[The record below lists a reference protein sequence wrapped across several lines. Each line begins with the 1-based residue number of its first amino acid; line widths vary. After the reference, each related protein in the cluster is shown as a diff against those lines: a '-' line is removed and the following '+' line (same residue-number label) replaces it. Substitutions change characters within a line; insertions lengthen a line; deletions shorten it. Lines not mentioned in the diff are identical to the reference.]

1 LSGKKKISKSVTK
14 KSVDYL
20 LAYQRFGL
28 LEGKFCTMDFRDEV
42 DGDYFGF

>member
-1 LSGKKKISKSVTK
+1 MSSLLSVLCRLQDW
-14 KSVDYL
+14 VDYS

-28 LEGKFCTMDFRDEV
+28 LEGKFCTMDFSDEV